1 MIVVIGLPAYA
12 GSAGGEGTAGGLA
25 VDVAAAAAVR
35 GSSVELV
42 GKVGDDGAGDAVVLA
57 LSRLGV
63 GHAAL
68 LRDPARSTPV
78 LSAVA
83 VALEAEAADG
93 AAGAMAGD
101 DLTADALAAGA
112 PAGERGDEAPQVE
125 VELLPT
131 DPAAR
136 PGLEA
141 GDISLALR
149 YLAET
154 RVVVLAEPLPEAA
167 VAAVVE
173 GATFA
178 GARLVVLLPPGATPP
193 DLPPE
198 ATLLEAPAVDDG
210 SFGRVVGAFAAGLD
224 AGTEPAA
231 AFAEAVRASGWEP
244 VAD

>member
-12 GSAGGEGTAGGLA
+12 GSTSGEESAGGLA
-25 VDVAAAAAVR
+25 VEVASAARSR

-57 LSRLGV
+57 LGRLGV

-68 LRDPARSTPV
+68 LRDPVRPTPV

-83 VALEAEAADG
+83 VATEPESVDELG
-93 AAGAMAGD
+93 AALTGD
-101 DLTADALAAGA
+101 AAG
-112 PAGERGDEAPQVE
+112 GDGGDEGPRLE
-125 VELLPT
+125 VELLPA

-149 YLAET
+149 YLTET

-173 GATFA
+173 GAAFT

-193 DLPPE
+193 PLPQE

-244 VAD
+244 VAPTD

>member
-1 MIVVIGLPAYA
+1 MIVVVGLPAYA
-12 GSAGGEGTAGGLA
+12 ETSSGEGSAGGLA
-25 VDVAAAAAVR
+25 VEVAAAAHAL
-35 GSSVELV
+35 GSAVELV

-57 LSRLGV
+57 LGRLGV

-68 LRDPARSTPV
+68 LRDPSRSTPV
-78 LSAVA
+78 LSTVA
-83 VALEAEAADG
+83 AAAESAATP
-93 AAGAMAGD
+93 
-101 DLTADALAAGA
+101 TADAPAAEVLADDR
-112 PAGERGDEAPQVE
+112 GEDGSRVE
-125 VELLPT
+125 VELLPA

-141 GDISLALR
+141 GDVSLALR

-154 RVVVLAEPLPEAA
+154 RVVVLAETLPELA
-167 VAAVVE
+167 VAAAVE
-173 GATFA
+173 GATYA

-193 DLPPE
+193 SLPPE
-198 ATLLEAPAVDDG
+198 ATLLETPLADDG
-210 SFGRVVGAFAAGLD
+210 SFGRVVGAFASGLD